1 MHLIARL
8 LSPAQPNQNSRHA
21 CQEHPNFWMYPCQ

>member
-1 MHLIARL
+1 MNLIARL
-8 LSPAQPNQNSRHA
+8 LIPAQPAQATRAA

>member
-8 LSPAQPNQNSRHA
+8 LNPAPLTSA
-21 CQEHPNFWMYPCQ
+21 SCVCQDHPNFWMYSCD

>member
-8 LSPAQPNQNSRHA
+8 LTPAQPNQTRA
-21 CQEHPNFWMYPCQ
+21 CQEHPNFWMYPCG

>member
-8 LSPAQPNQNSRHA
+8 LTPAQPNLNMRT

>member
-8 LSPAQPNQNSRHA
+8 LTPAQSASATRQ
-21 CQEHPNFWMYPCQ
+21 CQEHPNFWMYPCDR